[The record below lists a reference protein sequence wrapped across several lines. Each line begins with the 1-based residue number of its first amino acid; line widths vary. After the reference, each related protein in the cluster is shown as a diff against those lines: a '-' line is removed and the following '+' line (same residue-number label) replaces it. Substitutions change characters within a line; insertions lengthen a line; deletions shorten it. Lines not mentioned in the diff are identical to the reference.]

1 MHEGAVDKTVCWVYV
16 SILMSSDMISAAI
29 VQRTFWSIL
38 PTNFN
43 EFLRII
49 VISPAIYDYLVSI
62 DANDD
67 KSLMK

>member
-1 MHEGAVDKTVCWVYV
+1 
-16 SILMSSDMISAAI
+16 MSSDMISAVV

-43 EFLRII
+43 GFLRII
-49 VISPAIYDYLVSI
+49 VISPAIYDYLVFI
-62 DANDD
+62 DANDE